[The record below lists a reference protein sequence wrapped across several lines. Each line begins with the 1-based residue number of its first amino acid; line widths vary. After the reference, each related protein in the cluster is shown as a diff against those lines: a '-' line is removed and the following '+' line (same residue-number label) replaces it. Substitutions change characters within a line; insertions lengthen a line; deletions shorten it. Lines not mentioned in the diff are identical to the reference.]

1 MKKLIYLFLF
11 CSVTATQAQNNK
23 PATAAAPKVAITI
36 GGFKGGDIASDIL
49 ARIIDSSVVVSD
61 QKGNKYPVVRFRSIY
76 KFKSSYED
84 PATGERKT
92 TDDMRVNDFS
102 HTALMS
108 EQWRQ
113 SIKDNIAKGDQMI
126 LDNVIVQLKNGTKIM
141 APAITFKVIQ

>member
-1 MKKLIYLFLF
+1 M
-11 CSVTATQAQNNK
+11 
-23 PATAAAPKVAITI
+23 
-36 GGFKGGDIASDIL
+36 
-49 ARIIDSSVVVSD
+49 VVSD
-61 QKGNKYPVVRFRSIY
+61 QKGNRYPVVRFRSIY

-92 TDDMRVNDFS
+92 TDDMRVNDFG

-113 SIKDNIAKGDQMI
+113 SIKDNVAKGDQMI
-126 LDNVIVQLKNGTKIM
+126 LDNVIVQLKDGTKIM